1 MSKGLGITLG
11 ILGVLLVVVFMVFGS
26 FISAKNQMVAK
37 DQNVKAAWSEV
48 DVQLERRAD
57 LIPNLVETVKGFTK
71 EESTVF
77 GDIANARA
85 GMLNAQ
91 GPAAKI
97 AANGQLDGALGRLLL
112 LTENYPQLRSSDQF
126 MRLQDEL
133 AGTENR
139 ISVARKRYNDALQDY
154 NTFILQFPN
163 SIWAG
168 MAGYAKN
175 DAYFAASPAAQ
186 GGTEGKFLGTDC
198 DADEKRPFRG
208 AEWPFLS
215 CDLEVPRHT
224 GLSRR
229 SGAYLKD
236 AMALASSSLMSKT
249 V

>member
-1 MSKGLGITLG
+1 MGKGLLAVLG
-11 ILGVLLVVVFMVFGS
+11 FVGLLILALLMVGCS
-26 FISAKNQMVAK
+26 YVTAKNQMVAK
-37 DQNVKAAWSEV
+37 DQAVKTAWSDV
-48 DVQLERRAD
+48 DVQLQRRAD

-97 AANGQLDGALGRLLL
+97 QANGQLDGAIGRLLL

-139 ISVARKRYNDALQDY
+139 IGVARKRYNDALQDY
-154 NTFILQFPN
+154 NTFILSFPN

-168 MAGYAKN
+168 MAGYQQNNARFEAS
-175 DAYFAASPAAQ
+175 DAARTVP
-186 GGTEGKFLGTDC
+186 GVKF
-198 DADEKRPFRG
+198 
-208 AEWPFLS
+208 
-215 CDLEVPRHT
+215 
-224 GLSRR
+224 
-229 SGAYLKD
+229 
-236 AMALASSSLMSKT
+236 
-249 V
+249 

>member
-1 MSKGLGITLG
+1 MSKGLLVTLG
-11 ILGVLLVVVFMVFGS
+11 VVGVLLLALLMVFS
-26 FISAKNQMVAK
+26 SYQTSRNQMVGK
-37 DQNVKAAWSEV
+37 DQQVKSMWSEV

-112 LTENYPQLRSSDQF
+112 LTENYPQLRSSEQF

-133 AGTENR
+133 SGTENR
-139 ISVARKRYNDALQDY
+139 IGVARKRYNDAIQDY

-168 MAGYAKN
+168 MAGFKEN
-175 DAYFAASPAAQ
+175 DAYFKASPAAQ
-186 GGTEGKFLGTDC
+186 AVPGVKF
-198 DADEKRPFRG
+198 
-208 AEWPFLS
+208 
-215 CDLEVPRHT
+215 
-224 GLSRR
+224 
-229 SGAYLKD
+229 
-236 AMALASSSLMSKT
+236 
-249 V
+249 

>member
-1 MSKGLGITLG
+1 MSKGLWIA
-11 ILGVLLVVVFMVFGS
+11 LGVLGVLVLGAFMVGS
-26 FISAKNQMVAK
+26 SFVSSKNEMVAK

-91 GPAAKI
+91 GPQAKI
-97 AANGQLDGALGRLLL
+97 AANGQLDSAIGRLLL
-112 LTENYPQLRSSDQF
+112 LTENYPQLRSSEQF

-133 AGTENR
+133 SGTENR
-139 ISVARKRYNDALQDY
+139 IGVARKRYNDAIQEY

-168 MAGYAKN
+168 MAGFKEN
-175 DAYFAASPAAQ
+175 DAYFTASPTA
-186 GGTEGKFLGTDC
+186 
-198 DADEKRPFRG
+198 R
-208 AEWPFLS
+208 
-215 CDLEVPRHT
+215 EVPNV
-224 GLSRR
+224 
-229 SGAYLKD
+229 KF
-236 AMALASSSLMSKT
+236 
-249 V
+249 

>member
-1 MSKGLGITLG
+1 MSKGLGIALAVVA
-11 ILGVLLVVVFMVFGS
+11 ILLVVVFGAFGS
-26 FISAKNQMVAK
+26 YVNAKNEMVAK
-37 DQNVKAAWSEV
+37 DQTVKAAWSEV

-57 LIPNLVETVKGFTK
+57 LIPNLVSTVKGFTK

-97 AANGQLDGALGRLLL
+97 AANNQLDGALGRLLL

-133 AGTENR
+133 SGTENR

-154 NTFILQFPN
+154 NTFVLQFPN

-168 MAGYAKN
+168 MAGFQKN
-175 DAYFAASPAAQ
+175 DAYFTASPASQA
-186 GGTEGKFLGTDC
+186 
-198 DADEKRPFRG
+198 
-208 AEWPFLS
+208 
-215 CDLEVPRHT
+215 VP
-224 GLSRR
+224 
-229 SGAYLKD
+229 A
-236 AMALASSSLMSKT
+236 
-249 V
+249 VNF

>member
-1 MSKGLGITLG
+1 MSRS
-11 ILGVLLVVVFMVFGS
+11 LLVVLGIVAVLIVALLMVGGS
-26 FISAKNQMVAK
+26 YISSKNQMVAK
-37 DQNVKAAWSEV
+37 DQAIKSAWSEV
-48 DVQLERRAD
+48 DVQLQRRAD

-91 GPAAKI
+91 TPQAKI

-139 ISVARKRYNDALQDY
+139 ISVARRRYNGAIQDY
-154 NTFILQFPN
+154 NTFIGQFPN

-168 MAGYAKN
+168 MAGFHPN
-175 DAYFAASPAAQ
+175 DAYFNASPAAQ
-186 GGTEGKFLGTDC
+186 NVPSVKF
-198 DADEKRPFRG
+198 
-208 AEWPFLS
+208 
-215 CDLEVPRHT
+215 
-224 GLSRR
+224 
-229 SGAYLKD
+229 
-236 AMALASSSLMSKT
+236 
-249 V
+249 